1 MNDEQMQNF
10 EPNSK
15 PNIERLVSALVD
27 ETIGDDER
35 RQLVELLRA
44 DPAARR
50 TYLDMLSLD
59 SLLQW
64 DYAEASLG
72 AAADLPPV
80 AGHTPTA
87 AVAAPERQMAVMRWS
102 LAAAVLLCVTLAAL
116 LGAQLAESRAVA
128 ETADRK
134 SEGGPVAIITDLK
147 NATWTAGAPTPEP
160 YRPLVPG
167 WLKLDAGRAS
177 LDFFAGA
184 RAVLEG
190 PAELGINAANRA
202 VLRSGRL
209 SVVTGRHGASFH
221 AATSILVAS
230 GRSAEFGLFVPND
243 ETVELHIFSG
253 AVEASLAGDAGETVV
268 LEAGEALIAARDGD
282 EVRHRLVPAARA
294 RFATVGDENLAKPLG
309 PVRSIDFGAQPV
321 LPYGYQDGQY
331 DLPTHHEVL
340 DGGRTLH
347 LVGNAWKMIEVNA
360 ELTRDTV
367 VEFEFRSPREG
378 QIHGFGFDND
388 DNYKSSDLPIFQV
401 YGYEARQDIGQQFN
415 DYSGSEWRRYRVRV
429 GRYAAG
435 PQRYL
440 YFAADEDV
448 TGEAESFFRNVRIY
462 QAGESQSR

>member
-1 MNDEQMQNF
+1 MNDEQMQHC

-72 AAADLPPV
+72 AAAELPPV
-80 AGHTPTA
+80 AGQTPTA

-147 NATWTAGAPTPEP
+147 SATWAAGAPTPEP

-167 WLKLDAGRAS
+167 WLKLDGGRAS

-184 RAVLEG
+184 RAVLDG

-230 GRSAEFGLFVPND
+230 GRSAEFGLFVAKD
-243 ETVELHIFSG
+243 GTAELHVFSG

-268 LEAGEALIAARDGD
+268 LEAGEALIAERDGD
-282 EVRHRLVPAARA
+282 EVRHRLIPAARA
-294 RFATVGDENLAKPLG
+294 RFATVGDENFAKPLG
-309 PVRSIDFGAQPV
+309 PVRSIDFAAQPV

-340 DGGRTLH
+340 EEGRTLH
-347 LVGNAWKMIEVNA
+347 LVGNVWKMIEVNA

-388 DNYKSSDLPIFQV
+388 DNYKSSELPIFQV

>member
-243 ETVELHIFSG
+243 ETAELHIFSG

-268 LEAGEALIAARDGD
+268 LEAGEALIAERDGD
-282 EVRHRLVPAARA
+282 EGRHRLIPAARA
-294 RFATVGDENLAKPLG
+294 QFATVGDENFAKPLG
-309 PVRSIDFGAQPV
+309 PVRSIDFAAQPV

-331 DLPTHHEVL
+331 ELPTHHEVL

-462 QAGESQSR
+462 QAGGSQTR